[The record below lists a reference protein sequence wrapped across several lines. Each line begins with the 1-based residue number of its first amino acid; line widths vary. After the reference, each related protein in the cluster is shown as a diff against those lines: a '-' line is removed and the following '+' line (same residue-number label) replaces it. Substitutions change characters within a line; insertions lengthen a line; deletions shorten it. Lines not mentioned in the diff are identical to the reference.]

1 MSPWSSGNAVAF
13 VLSSAI
19 SRLLGKA
26 SRWRSFS
33 EIRDGQTALIVEKQP
48 WLRGGIACCFSWLP
62 VRFLPHPG
70 IRRWTYLG
78 GVDKQQLPHGDG
90 VVQRRE
96 LGTVNGHQISGRW
109 KHGSLLGVGTI
120 SCLATGSRC
129 TIQTVHLIHLETQK
143 VKVSLVMSQAASQMA
158 HILHKTTSS
167 RPHLEDYLHQ
177 VKNGPRILYL
187 PNFWSLDSTV
197 LRDAAL
203 LTSEARC
210 TTVVGRLGA
219 PEREEPLRRLLSDLG
234 AEGPLHVVCQEAAF
248 GVAKSVLSSCKV
260 VSITVLDATQDIRET
275 DFCAGV
281 VNVYP
286 RYTQQCI
293 WHEKQGDAE
302 RLLVS
307 DRFRII
313 LSTRRSTPY
322 HLPWSEPLTSWM
334 PAEIAHDVGN
344 LAGGLPRRLE
354 PVTDD
359 VWRLVV

>member
-1 MSPWSSGNAVAF
+1 MF
-13 VLSSAI
+13 SSAI

-26 SRWRSFS
+26 SRWRSFTES
-33 EIRDGQTALIVEKQP
+33 RNGQTALIVEKQP
-48 WLRGGIACCFSWLP
+48 WLRGGLARCFSWLP
-62 VRFLPHPG
+62 VRFLPNPG
-70 IRRWTYLG
+70 IQRWTYLG
-78 GVDKQQLPHGDG
+78 NVDKQQLPHGDG
-90 VVQRRE
+90 VMQRRE
-96 LGTVNGHQISGRW
+96 LGTTNGHQISGRW

-143 VKVSLVMSQAASQMA
+143 VKVSLVMSQAESNMA

-167 RPHLEDYLHQ
+167 QTQLEDYLHQ
-177 VKNGPRILYL
+177 MKNQPRILYL

-203 LTSEARC
+203 LTSVAMC

-219 PEREEPLRRLLSDLG
+219 PEREGPLRRLLAGLE
-234 AEGPLHVVCQEAAF
+234 AEGPVHVVCQEAAF
-248 GVAKSVLSSCKV
+248 GVAKSVLSLRNIASL
-260 VSITVLDATQDIRET
+260 SVLDVTQDIRHET
-275 DFCAGV
+275 DLGAGV

-286 RYTQQCI
+286 RHAQRCI

-302 RLLVS
+302 SLLAS

-322 HLPWSEPLTSWM
+322 HLPWTEPLTSWL

-359 VWRLVV
+359 VWRLLV